1 MSDATEGGALVA
13 VPAGDV
19 EYSKAVADAICEA
32 IATTPRGLDYLCAT
46 QAGFPSSRT
55 VMKWLHQHG
64 EFRAAYAQA
73 KLDQADLI
81 FDECLEIADDAS
93 GDRKTITR
101 NDGSTVDVLDQEFV
115 ARSKLRIDTRLRMA
129 AKLAP
134 KRYGDK
140 LDLTGSLNFSRH
152 EDTLDELR

>member
-1 MSDATEGGALVA
+1 MADGTELAPVA
-13 VPAGDV
+13 RTSGVP
-19 EYSKAVADAICEA
+19 YSRQVGEAICVA
-32 IATTPRGLDYLCAT
+32 IATTPRGLDFLCAMRSD
-46 QAGFPSSRT
+46 FPDSHT
-55 VMKWLHQHG
+55 VTKWLHEHA

-93 GDRKTITR
+93 GDRKTVTR
-101 NDGSTVDVLDQEFV
+101 NDGSEVEVIDQEFV

-129 AKLAP
+129 AKLSP

-140 LDLTGSLNFSRH
+140 LDLTAAVNFGRH
-152 EDTLDELR
+152 EDMLDELR